1 MDLAHIY
8 LKFLI
13 YSKISIA
20 FIREFFKDM
29 DDSSSFDDEDDDVDI
44 LSQFSS
50 SDVSAMTIEDDDNSA
65 NIVMNFNS
73 SPRNTY

>member
-13 YSKISIA
+13 YSKVAIA
-20 FIREFFKDM
+20 FIQEIFKDT

-44 LSQFSS
+44 LSQFSTF
-50 SDVSAMTIEDDDNSA
+50 SDVSDMTIEDDDNSA

-73 SPRNTY
+73 SSRNT